1 MLSTRASVLLF
12 PFLLFHLFSPALTWF
27 TCSDVDFCTKTRNK
41 NTYDIFNVDTENL
54 DISLNHISAELVN
67 SASGKYYSV
76 QLTALSQDIY
86 RVEVDDEDNPRHKV
100 QDALDGEPTRAANV
114 KITRNTTPR
123 RSITIS
129 STNSKA
135 IVQTDPFSISF
146 YYQDELISEVNT
158 KGRLVIE
165 EEPEATLALDV
176 SFPGA
181 GEVYGIPSHP
191 DNLSLVDTSSGDPY
205 RLYNIDRAAYGFY
218 ETQGLYGSIPVLYAH
233 SPEHSSGFFWHN
245 SAQTFVDI
253 KKTTDGVETYFM
265 SESGALDFFILTGP
279 TLQNAVRQYAA
290 LTGEVIYLAIIPL
303 F

>member
-1 MLSTRASVLLF
+1 MPSKRASFFLI
-12 PFLLFHLFSPALTWF
+12 PFLLLHLFTPAHTWF
-27 TCSDVDFCTKTRNK
+27 NCADVEFCTKTRNK
-41 NTYDIFNVDTENL
+41 NSFDVFNVDTDNL

-86 RVEVDDEDNPRHKV
+86 RVEVNDEENPRHKV
-100 QDALDGEPTRAANV
+100 EDALDGEPTRAANV
-114 KITRNTTPR
+114 KITRNISPR

-129 STNSKA
+129 SSNSKA

-191 DNLSLVDTSSGDPY
+191 DNLSLVDTTSADPY

-233 SPEHSSGFFWHN
+233 SAQHSSGFFWHN
-245 SAQTFVDI
+245 SAQTFVEI
-253 KKTTDGVETYFM
+253 KKNTDGVETYFM

-279 TLQNAVRQYAA
+279 TLQNAVRQYAL
-290 LTGEVIYLAIIPL
+290 LTGEIFVLSIG
-303 F
+303 